1 MGNNILKNKALLGAL
16 FVLIL
21 FGAVHQIMFSRIHI
35 KEVPTL
41 LSTMR
46 AKEFCSCY
54 FMLGKG
60 KEYCLNSVKKG
71 YPLFTV
77 DINEKRKAVTF
88 KNPVAQASAWVIEDR
103 YGCSLK

>member
-1 MGNNILKNKALLGAL
+1 MPNKLMKNKLLLTIFFVFICLGA
-16 FVLIL
+16 
-21 FGAVHQIMFSRIHI
+21 AHQIMFSRIHI

-60 KEYCLNSVKKG
+60 KEYCLNAVKKG
-71 YPLFTV
+71 YPLFEV
-77 DINEKRKAVTF
+77 NINEENKIVTF
-88 KNPVAQASAWVIEDR
+88 INPLMKVSAQVVEDR